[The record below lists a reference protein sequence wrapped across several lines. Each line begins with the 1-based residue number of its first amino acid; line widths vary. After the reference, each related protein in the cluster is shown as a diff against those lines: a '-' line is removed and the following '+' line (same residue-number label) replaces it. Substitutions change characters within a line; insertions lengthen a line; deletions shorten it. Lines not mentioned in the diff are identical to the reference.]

1 MTSRAFLA
9 ATAALLMLTGCF
21 QEDLPEQN
29 LDGSIVIP
37 ASMVSSP
44 GEIGPVYIG
53 IYEAFDPHQLGY
65 PYPATAP
72 RVGDNPIGDALPY
85 GGTSV
90 GDFAYGCYL
99 LLRCQ
104 VVSGRFS
111 SLDDLLEQ
119 HPLDNA
125 DGDPVTAEELF
136 DQCTYYYGWN
146 NITEFAFIGDEQL
159 DFSENEDGDWEAEFR
174 AWHARV
180 PEGALLWAFAD
191 NDNTSCSVDRG
202 QINRKRP
209 EDGIFFREGAH
220 FQDILNF
227 PDKYITSGDFI
238 VEDPT
243 VLGADRLDGYEVRL
257 DYTFE

>member
-111 SLDDLLEQ
+111 SLTTCSSNTLWTT
-119 HPLDNA
+119 P
-125 DGDPVTAEELF
+125 TA
-136 DQCTYYYGWN
+136 T
-146 NITEFAFIGDEQL
+146 
-159 DFSENEDGDWEAEFR
+159 R
-174 AWHARV
+174 
-180 PEGALLWAFAD
+180 
-191 NDNTSCSVDRG
+191 
-202 QINRKRP
+202 
-209 EDGIFFREGAH
+209 
-220 FQDILNF
+220 
-227 PDKYITSGDFI
+227 
-238 VEDPT
+238 
-243 VLGADRLDGYEVRL
+243 
-257 DYTFE
+257 